1 MRKNPNPSIYPSLVA
16 EFIEA
21 SEDGG
26 TLDAIAFLTHEK
38 LETLKNEYQR
48 KIQEEAILKEA
59 KRREAHI
66 FEILPE
72 LVHDEWT
79 LTLILNQKVKKILL
93 PIQDDIL
100 FLYEQRM
107 GVDARKKL
115 MELLASKKDEPVY
128 LIISYKK
135 NPDTNSYFIKK
146 LFLR

>member
-48 KIQEEAILKEA
+48 KIQEAAILKEA

-79 LTLILNQKVKKILL
+79 LMLILNQKVKKILL

-107 GVDARKKL
+107 GTDARKKL
-115 MELLASKKDEPVY
+115 IELLASKKDEPVY

-135 NPDTNSYFIKK
+135 NPDANTYFIKK